1 MAYKVEASQLKI
13 AEKLVILNDRAAGMI
28 TRIYNIKKSSHDSK
42 VKPVFLSDKKME
54 GAIKHIVRKF
64 PVVDCRSN
72 SSTFEHVQAMHG
84 EITKSL
90 SLYYYTFADLLDLKD
105 QIMHLLTTMETCQ
118 CQLDITLNYDLTTNY
133 LNLVVHLITMMILL
147 SRIEDRKAVLGLF
160 NAAYDLQVGQSEA
173 VFPRLGQMILD
184 YENPLKKLH
193 EDLAP
198 LNRLIFSALTSV
210 NSVYQRRNKTADM
223 WRTSNVFSLT
233 AAPGQIL
240 YAAQTDTIACEYL
253 SLDVIDR
260 WIVFCGTVCHSTL
273 LNDANILHMW
283 KLALQMNMCIRVFRD
298 ETFNV
303 HQEILAFLESSKE
316 KSKRIGDVKECM
328 NLASVTAVAVHADR
342 RRFLR
347 SSLRDLSLLLRD
359 QPGLLGPKV
368 LYVWMALGAGRDEV
382 IWLLRHQIEVPAT
395 GGKKGNKLADEL
407 ADRQLPELLFYM
419 LELRDLVFKHSG
431 VIQRYYLQYVSSYDS
446 IVATEMVN
454 NMGGLS
460 EDEAIILT
468 DFANSIGNINSDTDL
483 RALRLDWFRFQAWT
497 SPARSHFHLSK
508 NRPFAVMM
516 NTSVFHLKMI
526 DLLDEMLRETSDLS
540 IYCFYQK
547 LAERHWLSCLQ
558 LPAQARYVL
567 SFARLAG
574 HYTSALHDMCPEEKT
589 FITEK
594 ALAQCN
600 SVIEETCKQ
609 VTFVLERVA
618 EHEFGLAYQM
628 TPSAVAIRVVA
639 NVFREKGTSGKQAA
653 MAAAAAKDFIVA
665 GEESYRVDRQALTM
679 PDKLQTTLLE
689 LCAALGAHRQIH
701 VADHTFAPRT
711 YLSQSLE
718 TKFVEMLHMML
729 WDGQGAHSVAPKRPS
744 EMLLALQAY
753 MTVLQNLDTAI
764 SVDVSNMMQ
773 TTLLQQTQ
781 SLDAKN
787 KDTISALYTK
797 WYLEVLL
804 RRASSG
810 HMVWSEHLRTML
822 AAGSDQLAFMPE
834 HYSDPSELR
843 ALVQIMGP
851 YGIKLMSERLIWHVA
866 SQINE
871 MCKIVGAFREPL
883 QVARSNFDHADKIK
897 DVLNLLSVE
906 PKDKKATNTTCAA
919 DAILQRT
926 IIIGQICSFRDSL
939 HDALR
944 HVVTSKLP
952 YLHASFEMLYFN
964 LDDVNKVKIGE
975 MSAAMGIKGPVDM
988 SLVNAIRA
996 QNQNNTN
1003 LREQYET
1010 SCLLMVAIAICVP
1023 RIGMSDLSSY
1033 KPSIQASLN
1042 NSHCVP
1048 AAINTILSA
1057 LFHLHE
1063 QNDIS
1068 HRMKEFLA
1076 LASSGI
1082 LRTIHERDNGRQIP
1096 DDVLRS
1102 HTTLYIILEQMVRKN
1117 QWLSMNILE
1126 DCFPYNLVRTAYQQC
1141 YEADAQSV

>member
-1 MAYKVEASQLKI
+1 
-13 AEKLVILNDRAAGMI
+13 
-28 TRIYNIKKSSHDSK
+28 
-42 VKPVFLSDKKME
+42 ME

-72 SSTFEHVQAMHG
+72 SSTFEYVQEKST

-90 SLYYYTFADLLDLKD
+90 SLYYYTFADILDLKD
-105 QIMHLLTTMETCQ
+105 HIMQVLTTMESCQ
-118 CQLDITLNYDLTTNY
+118 CQLDVTLNYDLTTSY
-133 LNLVVHLITMMILL
+133 LNLVVHLVTMMILL

-160 NAAYDLQVGQSEA
+160 NAAYDLQHGQSEA
-173 VFPRLGQMILD
+173 SFPRLGQMILD

-193 EDLAP
+193 EDLGP
-198 LNRLIFSALTSV
+198 LNRLIYSALSSV
-210 NSVYQRRNKTADM
+210 THTYQRRNKTADS

-233 AAPGQIL
+233 AAPAQIL
-240 YAAQTDTIACEYL
+240 YAAQTETIACEYL

-273 LNDANILHMW
+273 LNDDNIRHMW
-283 KLALQMNMCIRVFRD
+283 QLALQMNLCLRVFRD
-298 ETFNV
+298 ETFIV
-303 HQEILAFLESSKE
+303 HQEIQAFLESSKE
-316 KSKRIGDVKECM
+316 KSKRLQDVKDAF
-328 NLASVTAVAVHADR
+328 NHASVTAVAVHADR

-347 SSLRDLSLLLRD
+347 SSLRELSLLLRD
-359 QPGLLGPKV
+359 QPGLLGPKI

-382 IWLLRHQIEVPAT
+382 IWLLRHQVEVPAIS
-395 GGKKGNKLADEL
+395 KKGSRMVEEL
-407 ADRQLPELLFYM
+407 VDRQLPELLFYM
-419 LELRDLVFKHSG
+419 LELRDLVTKYYA

-446 IVATEMVN
+446 IVVSEEINQAN
-454 NMGGLS
+454 GLTQ
-460 EDEAIILT
+460 EEAVLLT
-468 DFANSIGNINSDTDL
+468 DFANEIGNINSDTDL

-497 SPARSHFHLSK
+497 SAARSHFQLSRHK
-508 NRPFAVMM
+508 KLAIYM

-526 DLLDEMLRETSDLS
+526 DLQDEMLRETSDLS
-540 IYCFYQK
+540 LYCFYPK
-547 LAERHWLSCLQ
+547 LAEKHWLNCLQ

-567 SFARLAG
+567 SFARLAA
-574 HYTSALHDMCPEEKT
+574 HFTSALHDMCPEEKA

-609 VTFVLERVA
+609 LSYILEKVA

-628 TPSAVAIRVVA
+628 TPSAVAVRVVA
-639 NVFREKGTSGKQAA
+639 QVVQQKGSGK
-653 MAAAAAKDFIVA
+653 AAAAAAAAARDYFIA

-689 LCAALGAHRQIH
+689 ISAALGAHRQIY

-711 YLSQSLE
+711 YLAQSLE
-718 TKFVEMLHMML
+718 TKFVELLHGMF
-729 WDGQGAHSVAPKRPS
+729 WEGQPHASNPKRPS

-764 SVDVSNMMQ
+764 SVDISNTMQ

-781 SLDAKN
+781 LVDSKN
-787 KDTISALYTK
+787 KDTIAALYTK

-822 AAGSDQLAFMPE
+822 SSGQEQLSFMPD
-834 HYSDPSELR
+834 HYSDPQELR
-843 ALVQIMGP
+843 ALVQIIGP
-851 YGIKLMSERLIWHVA
+851 YGVKLMTERLIWHVA
-866 SQINE
+866 SQIME
-871 MCKIVGAFREPL
+871 MSKIVATYKDAL
-883 QVARSNFDHADKIK
+883 QIARSNFDNAEKMK

-906 PKDKKATNTTCAA
+906 PKDKKTPNATCAA

-926 IIIGQICSFRDSL
+926 IIIGQICLFRDAL

-944 HVVTSKLP
+944 HIVESKLP
-952 YLHASFEMLYFN
+952 FLQASFDMLYHN
-964 LDDVNKVKIGE
+964 LDDVDKVKIGE
-975 MSAAMGIKGPVDM
+975 MSAAMGVTGPVDM
-988 SLVNAIRA
+988 SLVNAVRA
-996 QNQNNTN
+996 QNPNIHPQEHYVN
-1003 LREQYET
+1003 
-1010 SCLLMVAIAICVP
+1010 SCLLMVAVAICIP

-1048 AAINTILSA
+1048 MAINTIGSA

-1063 QNDIS
+1063 QNDIQS
-1068 HRMKEFLA
+1068 RMKEFLA

-1082 LRTIHERDNGRQIP
+1082 LRTIHERDNSRQIS

-1117 QWLSMNILE
+1117 RWLSMDVLE
-1126 DCFPYNLVRTAYQQC
+1126 TCFPYNLVRTAYQQC
-1141 YEADAQSV
+1141 YEADAQ

>member
-1 MAYKVEASQLKI
+1 MAYKIEASQLKI
-13 AEKLVILNDRAAGMI
+13 AEKLVILNNRATGMM
-28 TRIYNIKKSSHDSK
+28 TRIYNIKKSSGDSK
-42 VKPVFLSDKKME
+42 VKPYFLNDKKME

-72 SSTFEHVQAMHG
+72 TSTFEHVQNMSG

-105 QIMHLLTTMETCQ
+105 HIMQVLTTMESCQ
-118 CQLDITLNYDLTTNY
+118 CQLDVTLNYDLTTGY
-133 LNLVVHLITMMILL
+133 LNLVVNLITMMILL

-160 NAAYDLQVGQSEA
+160 NAAYDLQHGQSEA
-173 VFPRLGQMILD
+173 SFPRLGQMILD
-184 YENPLKKLH
+184 YEIPLKKLN
-193 EDLAP
+193 EDLGP
-198 LNRLIFSALTSV
+198 LNRLIFAALSSV
-210 NSVYQRRNKTADM
+210 NLTYQRRNKTAEH

-240 YAAQTDTIACEYL
+240 YAAQTETIACEYL

-260 WIVFCGTVCHSTL
+260 WVVFCATVCHSTL
-273 LNDANILHMW
+273 LNDAHIFQMW
-283 KLALQMNMCIRVFRD
+283 KLALQMNFCIRLFRD
-298 ETFNV
+298 ETFIA
-303 HQEILAFLESSKE
+303 HQEIQSFLESSKE
-316 KSKRIGDVKECM
+316 KSKRLQDLKESF
-328 NLASVTAVAVHADR
+328 NLASVSAVAVHADR

-347 SSLRDLSLLLRD
+347 SSLRELSLLLRD
-359 QPGLLGPKV
+359 QPGLLGPKI
-368 LYVWMALGAGRDEV
+368 LYVWMALTAGRDEV
-382 IWLLRHQIEVPAT
+382 IWLLRHQVEMPTIA
-395 GGKKGNKLADEL
+395 KKGSKTADEL
-407 ADRQLPELLFYM
+407 VDRQLPELLFYM
-419 LELRDLVFKHSG
+419 LELRDLVVKYTG

-446 IVATEMVN
+446 IVVTEEINHAM
-454 NMGGLS
+454 GLS
-460 EDEAIILT
+460 NDEAMLLT
-468 DFANSIGNINSDTDL
+468 EFANSIGNINSDSDL
-483 RALRLDWFRFQAWT
+483 RALRLDWFRFQAWV
-497 SPARSHFHLSK
+497 SVSRSNFQLSK
-508 NRPFAVMM
+508 HKKLATFM

-526 DLLDEMLRETSDLS
+526 DLQDEMLRETSDLS
-540 IYCFYQK
+540 IYCFYPK
-547 LAERHWLSCLQ
+547 LAERHWSNCLQ

-574 HYTSALHDMCPEEKT
+574 HFTSALHDMCPEEKT

-600 SVIEETCKQ
+600 SVIEETCRQ
-609 VTFVLERVA
+609 VSFVLDKVA

-628 TPSAVAIRVVA
+628 TPSAVAVRVVA
-639 NVFREKGTSGKQAA
+639 QVVQQKGSGKAA
-653 MAAAAAKDFIVA
+653 AAAAAAAKDYFIA

-689 LCAALGAHRQIH
+689 LCAALGVHRQIH

-718 TKFVEMLHMML
+718 SKFVDLLHTMM
-729 WDGQGAHSVAPKRPS
+729 WEGPAHASNPRRPS

-764 SVDVSNMMQ
+764 SVDISNTMQ
-773 TTLLQQTQ
+773 TILLQQTQ
-781 SLDAKN
+781 SVDSKN
-787 KDTISALYTK
+787 KDTITALYTK

-822 AAGSDQLAFMPE
+822 AAGQDQLSFMPD
-834 HYSDPSELR
+834 HYSDPQELR
-843 ALVQIMGP
+843 ALVQIIGP
-851 YGIKLMSERLIWHVA
+851 YGIKFMTERLIWHVA

-871 MCKIVGAFREPL
+871 MSKIVGTYKDVL
-883 QVARSNFDHADKIK
+883 QVARSNFDNAEKMK
-897 DVLNLLSVE
+897 EVLNLLSAE
-906 PKDKKATNTTCAA
+906 PKDKKVTNATCAA

-926 IIIGQICSFRDSL
+926 IIIGQICAFRDAL

-944 HVVTSKLP
+944 DVVDSKLP
-952 YLHASFEMLYFN
+952 FLQSSFDMLYNN
-964 LDDVNKVKIGE
+964 LDHVAKVKIGE
-975 MSAAMGIKGPVDM
+975 MSAAMGVKGPVDM

-996 QNQNNTN
+996 QNQNIHPQEHYVN
-1003 LREQYET
+1003 
-1010 SCLLMVAIAICVP
+1010 SCLLMVAVAVCIP

-1048 AAINTILSA
+1048 TAINTIGSA

-1063 QNDIS
+1063 QNDIPM
-1068 HRMKEFLA
+1068 RMKEFLA

-1082 LRTIHERDNGRQIP
+1082 LRTIHERDGGNRVIP

-1117 QWLSMNILE
+1117 EWISMNVLE
-1126 DCFPYNLVRTAYQQC
+1126 ACFPYNLVRTAYQQC
-1141 YEADAQSV
+1141 YEADAQ